1 MSGAEPT
8 PTGVRSPDTVI
19 FPQNRVERP
28 EGVGP
33 RPSASH
39 SWAWLGGALLLAGG
53 GVALILKRR
62 GSVTPPGAK
71 GRRLAIEETR
81 SLGNR
86 QYLVVAGYD
95 RKRFLLGVTQGQ
107 IQLLAPLDD
116 AAEEP

>member
-1 MSGAEPT
+1 MSGAESAPAD
-8 PTGVRSPDTVI
+8 GRGPDTVI

-28 EGVGP
+28 DGVGP
-33 RPSASH
+33 RPSAGR

-62 GSVTPPGAK
+62 GGGLPAGAK
-71 GRRLAIEETR
+71 GRRLAVEETR

-95 RKRFLLGVTQGQ
+95 RKRFLLSVTPGQ
-107 IQLLAPLDD
+107 IQLIAPLDD
-116 AAEEP
+116 AEEQP